1 MIFYAK
7 IFSIFAARQYFM
19 YLNCKTYFSY
29 RYGTLGTEELVT
41 LAAES
46 GATALAL
53 TNINNTSDV
62 WDFVD
67 FCRQQGIKPIA
78 GVEVRNTPDD
88 SMPGSEKLLYVLL
101 ARDNFGLLEINRWLS
116 MHLQS
121 KTPFP
126 AQPLL
131 GGHVWIIF
139 PFGAKAPDKLALNE
153 LLGIMPV
160 ELNKLYGFPV
170 MQYAHKLV
178 IRHPVTFKNKTYY
191 NLHRLLRAIDQN
203 TLLSKLDPVHTAAP
217 YEMWVSPTRLL
228 DAFQQYPGIVT
239 NTLQVMESCHIE
251 MDFGV
256 DKNKKTFS
264 ATPGDDRNLLEKL
277 ALDGVQYRFGKKN
290 KEAVQRVKKELK
302 IINDLGFNAYF
313 LISWDVIRYAQSR
326 GFYYVGRGSGANSI
340 VAYCLQITDVNPIE
354 LDLYFERFL
363 NPYRTSPPDFDIDFS
378 WKDRDEVIDYVFK
391 RYGKEHVALLG
402 MYDTFQYRAVMREL
416 GKVFGLPKAEI
427 DKLSNATE
435 RDLTKALS
443 GDHIQRLILQYGKL
457 MVNFPNHLSIHP
469 GGILISE
476 ASIYRY
482 GAIEMPPKGFGTTP
496 LDMHMAEKIGLY
508 KLDILSQRGL
518 GHIKD
523 AIQLVKENREK
534 DIDIH
539 QVEAFKKDPQLAAQ
553 IRKADTIGCF
563 YIESPAMRQLL
574 KKLECDDY
582 ITLTA
587 ASSIIRPGVSKSG
600 MMKEYV
606 YRFHN
611 PGSFTYLHPK
621 MEELL
626 EETYGVMVYQE
637 DVIKVAHHFAGLDMG
652 EADILR
658 RAMSGKYR
666 GKKEILRIRDKFFA
680 NCKERGYPDNI
691 SAEVWR
697 QIESFS
703 GYSFSKAHSA
713 SFAVES
719 YQSLF
724 LKTYYP
730 MEFMVAVIN
739 NFGGFYGTEL
749 YFHELKKTGAI
760 VRAPCVN
767 HSDRLTNICGNAVYV
782 GLVHIQGMEDKL
794 AETIL
799 QQRAEEGPYK
809 TLHDFMVRTGIGQEQ
824 LNMLIR
830 VGALRF
836 TGKSKKELL
845 WEGNFLHRR
854 GVGGWGGRET
864 NRKRGSRG
872 LKRSEMVSDVVRED
886 THHCVSEMVNDVVRE
901 DTHHGVNVSEAPVR
915 VPTHRND
922 ETLHDDAAVRVLTH
936 RNLVLFEEPP
946 IEFHLPQ
953 LAHHPLDDALDELE
967 ILGFTLCNPFEMVD
981 DDPALYVPADRMAG
995 YLGQTITMLG
1005 YLVAWKPMHTVKKE
1019 MMFFGTYIDAVG
1031 GWLDTVHFPGS
1042 ARRFPL
1048 QGRGFYRM
1056 RGRVLEEFG
1065 VYNLEVERMEKIG
1078 IRQRVAQKT
1087 SVLMEKDMGWKHGM
1101 AERDWGE

>member
-1 MIFYAK
+1 
-7 IFSIFAARQYFM
+7 M

-41 LAAES
+41 LAAEN
-46 GATALAL
+46 GANALAI

-67 FCRQQGIKPIA
+67 FCTQQGIKPIA
-78 GVEVRNTPDD
+78 GVEVRNTLDD
-88 SMPGSEKLLYVLL
+88 TAPGSEKLLYVLL
-101 ARDNFGLLEINRWLS
+101 ARDNYGLLEINRWLS
-116 MHLQS
+116 NHLQA
-121 KTPFP
+121 KQPFP
-126 AQPLL
+126 LQPAFSE
-131 GGHVWIIF
+131 HIWIIF
-139 PFGAKAPDKLALNE
+139 PFGHKPPEQLALNE
-153 LLGIMPV
+153 LLGIMPAEV
-160 ELNKLYGFPV
+160 NKLYGMPV
-170 MQYAHKLV
+170 AKYAHKMV

-203 TLLSKLDPVHTAAP
+203 TLLSKLDPIYTAAP
-217 YEMWVSPTRLL
+217 YEVWVPPSQLL
-228 DAFQQYPGIVT
+228 EAFQQYPGIVT
-239 NTLQVMESCHIE
+239 NTLQVIEGCHISME
-251 MDFGV
+251 FHT

-264 ATPGDDRNLLEKL
+264 ATPEDDRILLEKL

-290 KEAVQRVKKELK
+290 KEALQRVKKELK

-313 LISWDVIRYAQSR
+313 LITWDVIRYAQSR

-378 WKDRDEVIDYVFK
+378 WKDRDEVIDYIFK
-391 RYGKEHVALLG
+391 RYGKEQVVLLG

-435 RDLTKALS
+435 RDLTKVLS
-443 GDHIQRLILQYGKL
+443 GDHIQKLILQYGRL

-469 GGILISE
+469 GGMLISE
-476 ASIYRY
+476 APIYQY
-482 GAIEMPPKGFGTTP
+482 CAVEMPPKGFATTQ
-496 LDMHMAEKIGLY
+496 LDMFVAEKIGLY

-523 AIQLVKENREK
+523 AIQLVKENHEK

-539 QVEAFKKDPQLAAQ
+539 QVEKFKKDPLVAAQ

-574 KKLECDDY
+574 KKLKCDDY

-600 MMKEYV
+600 MMKQYI
-606 YRFHN
+606 YRFHH

-626 EETYGVMVYQE
+626 QETYGVMVYQE

-666 GKKEILRIRDKFFA
+666 GKKEIMRIRDKFFA
-680 NCKERGYPDNI
+680 NCEEREYPEDI

-739 NFGGFYGTEL
+739 NFGGFYSTEL
-749 YFHELKKTGAI
+749 YFHELRKAGAT
-760 VRAPCVN
+760 VHAPCVN
-767 HSDRLTNICGNAVYV
+767 YSDQLTNISGSAVYV
-782 GLVHIQGMEDKL
+782 GFVHIQGMEDKL
-794 AETIL
+794 TETIL
-799 QQRAEEGPYK
+799 AQRAADGPYVS
-809 TLHDFMVRTGIGQEQ
+809 LNDFIVRTGIGPEQ
-824 LNMLIR
+824 LNTLIR

-836 TGKSKKELL
+836 AGKSKKELL
-845 WEGNFLHRR
+845 WEANFLQRQ
-854 GVGGWGGRET
+854 GEAAA
-864 NRKRGSRG
+864 KPI
-872 LKRSEMVSDVVRED
+872 RSQRPYRFAADAVVREG
-886 THHCVSEMVNDVVRE
+886 
-901 DTHHGVNVSEAPVR
+901 THHGEGVSEAPAR
-915 VPTHRND
+915 VPTHRNP
-922 ETLHDDAAVRVLTH
+922 
-936 RNLVLFEEPP
+936 VLFEEPP

-953 LAHHPLDDALDELE
+953 LAHHPLDDALDELD
-967 ILGFTLCNPFEMVD
+967 ILGFSLCNPFDLVD
-981 DDPALYVPADRMAG
+981 DDPALYTPAMRMPE

-1005 YLVAWKPMHTVKKE
+1005 YLVTWKPVHTVKKE
-1019 MMFFGTYIDAVG
+1019 MMYFGTYIDAAG
-1031 GWLDTVHFPGS
+1031 DWLDTVHFPDS
-1042 ARRFPL
+1042 ARLYPL

-1056 RGRVLEEFG
+1056 RGRVVEEFG

-1078 IRQRVAQKT
+1078 IRERAAQKAGA
-1087 SVLMEKDMGWKHGM
+1087 VLEKDKGWKQGLVV
-1101 AERDWGE
+1101 ERE